1 MRFYYVALKLKLKEL
16 LKNKAYVVTLGIL
29 PLLIGLIMIYGTAYI
44 DEGTLKAGL
53 WSDSILGDRITEIL
67 LEDEGI
73 SFIKYETVEGLE
85 HAVATNAIECGF
97 VIDPS
102 IDKQKLEVDFNKA
115 IKVVISPATMAKGA
129 LQEVVTATL
138 YRLVAEDIAYMT
150 LKNKEYMQEVR
161 ELKNWIHDRVESY
174 YANGDLMQI
183 VFVEGNSEEISTV
196 DQKREGILRLGK
208 GLIAVFI
215 MISSLLVGVRV
226 IEDRQGKIHSRF
238 CTIGK
243 SALNPDLPIICANII
258 LQVIVGG
265 ISLLIMKWGGRNIL
279 DVSIGQEGSM
289 LIVYVLCLS
298 ILTLLVT
305 EMAPNS
311 ELWFSMIP
319 MLTIAAILFCPIVID
334 FSSMQTWFRYISY
347 FFIPY
352 YYIGGSKYLV
362 SLIGATIILG
372 CAYKSLRLFKS
383 NLSRAYR

>member
-53 WSDSILGDRITEIL
+53 WSDSILGDKITEIL

-73 SFIKYETVEGLE
+73 SFIKYETVEALE

-102 IDKQKLEVDFNKA
+102 IDKQRLEVDFNKT

-129 LQEVVTATL
+129 LQEVVTAAL

-150 LKNKEYMQEVR
+150 LENKEYMQEASG
-161 ELKNWIHDRVESY
+161 LKNWIHDRVESY
-174 YANGDLMQI
+174 YVNGDLMQI
-183 VFVEGNSEEISTV
+183 VFVEGNSEEVSTV
-196 DQKREGILRLGK
+196 NQKREGILRLGK
-208 GLIAVFI
+208 GLIAIFI

-226 IEDRQGKIHSRF
+226 IEDRHGKIHSRF

-258 LQVIVGG
+258 LQVIVGE
-265 ISLLIMKWGGRNIL
+265 ISLLIMSWGGRNIL
-279 DVSIGQEGSM
+279 DVPIVQEGSM

-305 EMAPNS
+305 EMVPNS

-334 FSSMQTWFRYISY
+334 LTSMQTGFKYISY
-347 FFIPY
+347 FFVPY
-352 YYIGGSKYLV
+352 YYLGGNKYLV
-362 SLIGATIILG
+362 SLIGVTIVSG
-372 CAYKSLRLFKS
+372 VVYKSLRMFKNS
-383 NLSRAYR
+383 SSRQYR